1 MTRINVG
8 VKPEELMNQHLIA
21 EIKEIMTNN
30 KFKKTLIS
38 IIGLDGSGK
47 DTSADIIQNF
57 YKQKNIDIYRTSNAQ
72 YLKHFVCQYYKR
84 TEALFNGKTLR
95 QWMIFFAESCFKP
108 VFGKDFFSEQT
119 IKDIDLNSKKF
130 DIFVKTDDR
139 YSTEFNS
146 NLYLQFSFDIRYIL
160 IIKSEKDYVFFN
172 SVDLDPNEFKEKP
185 YLLDLHNFVQ
195 DNIEHIDLIFN
206 NGSIED
212 LKLKLENLLKKEF

>member
-1 MTRINVG
+1 
-8 VKPEELMNQHLIA
+8 
-21 EIKEIMTNN
+21 MTNN

-57 YKQKNIDIYRTSNAQ
+57 YKRKNIVIYRTSNAQ
-72 YLKHFVCQYYKR
+72 YLKHFVCQYFGLHIQDYEYYKR

-139 YSTEFNS
+139 FSTEFNS
-146 NLYLQFSFDIRYIL
+146 NLYLQFSFNIRYIL

-172 SVDLDPNEFKEKP
+172 SVDLDPNKFKEKP
-185 YLLDLHNFVQ
+185 YLLDLHKFVQ